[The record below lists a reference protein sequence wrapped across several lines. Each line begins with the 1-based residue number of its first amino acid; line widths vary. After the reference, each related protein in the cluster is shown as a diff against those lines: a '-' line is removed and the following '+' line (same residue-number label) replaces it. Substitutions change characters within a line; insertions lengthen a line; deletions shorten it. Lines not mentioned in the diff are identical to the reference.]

1 MHPRI
6 LALLLL
12 AAAQDQQQTFRTAT
26 EVVEVDVRVTDKAG
40 HFVTGLTTDD
50 FALEEDG
57 VAQKIVHVTLIGAD
71 APLSTGAPN
80 VASAPNAPCAPG
92 APNSPGAPN
101 APCAPPQVW
110 LFVFDTGHLSAA
122 GLQRTRD
129 AVVTFIAD
137 KFHQGD
143 IGGVVADGKMVNNR
157 LTSDREE
164 LRTAADVKVVGSQRS
179 RQLEMQEW
187 PRLRDALEAF
197 RIVNGEREALDAAV
211 ARACA
216 DDPDACKRAPPDLQ
230 VREKANRLVAEDRDS
245 TLQTL
250 RVIEALSGGLA
261 RVPGAKTVVFL
272 SDGFALQ
279 NLDAELRL
287 AVGQAARAGAHFY
300 AVDARGLNKGSTS
313 QLIDQPL
320 ADNPAGGGTRFD
332 SQEDGT
338 NSLAVDTGGF
348 AIRNENNF
356 GRALD
361 TIQRDAATY
370 YVLAYS
376 PTNDRLDGKYRSISV
391 KVNRPDVHVRARR
404 GYLALAPAKL
414 LIPERVTVTVPPPGS
429 VSVPVSENGTVTLP
443 GERVSLPVSE
453 PAATGTGVKVAS
465 TAANAIRAKID
476 SGRIVQQLRGSDD
489 GEATTAAAKGWAAY
503 QRGDVETA
511 SGEFLDAVKSSDA
524 QPWVYYALGLSHL
537 ALQHYRDAAH
547 SWERVRAAV
556 PEFEPVY
563 FNLADAYLLQHQEG
577 TAIGVL
583 REAEKRWAADPEV
596 ANAIG
601 VIQVRRGALDAAV
614 ESFERATTIAPDD
627 PLGYFNLGRALQM
640 RMIKSQRYVRESQKW
655 VGGEEDRRRAIASF
669 EKYVQLGGPY
679 VAQARE
685 ALTALSWK

>member
-1 MHPRI
+1 MRI
-6 LALLLL
+6 VLVL
-12 AAAQDQQQTFRTAT
+12 AAAALTSLIGTAQEPQQTFRTAT
-26 EVVEVDVRVTDKAG
+26 EVVEVDVRVVDKAG
-40 HFVTGLTTDD
+40 HFVSGLTADD

-57 VAQKIVHVTLIGAD
+57 VAQKIVYVILIGAD
-71 APLSTGAPN
+71 AA
-80 VASAPNAPCAPG
+80 ASAPSGPATAAAVSVPAAPPV
-92 APNSPGAPN
+92 
-101 APCAPPQVW
+101 PPQVW
-110 LFVFDTGHLSAA
+110 LFVFDTGHLSAG

-137 KFHQGD
+137 KFHLGD
-143 IGGVVADGKMVNNR
+143 IGGVVVDGKMVNNR

-164 LRTAADVKVVGSQRS
+164 LRKAAAGAKVVGSQRS

-250 RVIEALSGGLA
+250 RAIEAFSEGLA

-300 AVDARGLNKGSTS
+300 SVDARGLNKGSTS

-376 PTNDRLDGKYRSISV
+376 PTNDTLDGKYRSISV
-391 KVNRPDVHVRARR
+391 KVNRPGVHVRARR
-404 GYLALAPAKL
+404 GYLAVAPAKL
-414 LIPERVTVTVPPPGS
+414 LIPRPERETVTVPPPGS
-429 VSVPVSENGTVTLP
+429 VNVPVSENGTVRLP
-443 GERVSLPVSE
+443 GESVSIPVVE

-511 SGEFLDAVKSSDA
+511 SREFLDAVKSSDA

-614 ESFERATTIAPDD
+614 ESFERATTIAPADA
-627 PLGYFNLGRALQM
+627 LGYFNLGRALQM
-640 RMIKSQRYVRESQKW
+640 RMTKSQRYVRESQKW
-655 VGGEEDRRRAIASF
+655 VGGDEDRRRAIASF

-679 VAQARE
+679 VTQARE